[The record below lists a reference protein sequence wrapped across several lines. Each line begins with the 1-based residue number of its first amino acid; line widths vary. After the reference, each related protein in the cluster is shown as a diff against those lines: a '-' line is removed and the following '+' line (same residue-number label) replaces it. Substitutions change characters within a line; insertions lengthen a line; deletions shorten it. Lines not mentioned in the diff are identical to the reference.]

1 MQRRN
6 FLMSIPTMFTAAK
19 AYAGSEVTTSKKFN
33 LKYAPH
39 FGMFKH
45 HAGERAVIDAYRYCD
60 NFSEK

>member
-6 FLMSIPTMFTAAK
+6 FLMSIPAMITAAK
-19 AYAGSEVTTSKKFN
+19 AYAGSEGASSKRFN

-45 HAGERAVIDAYRYCD
+45 HAGG
-60 NFSEK
+60 N